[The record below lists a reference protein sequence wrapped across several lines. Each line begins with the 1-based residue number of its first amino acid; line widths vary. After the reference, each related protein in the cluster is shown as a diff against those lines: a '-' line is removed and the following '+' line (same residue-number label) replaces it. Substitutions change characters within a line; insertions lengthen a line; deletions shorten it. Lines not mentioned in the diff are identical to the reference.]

1 MEAKQKLGHISAIY
15 CDSANPEVWQALKK
29 EFGER
34 YDEQYIKDQ
43 MAECKRYN
51 LWVEDRML
59 VCPTPFSIAGRQML
73 EHTKYLLEDPEGL
86 IAIHPTFEKL
96 LTSLRTAIA
105 NEYKLDKEQ
114 TSYNDLLDAFMLSLQ
129 FYKRSK

>member
-59 VCPTPFSIAGRQML
+59 VCPIPFSIAGR
-73 EHTKYLLEDPEGL
+73 
-86 IAIHPTFEKL
+86 
-96 LTSLRTAIA
+96 
-105 NEYKLDKEQ
+105 
-114 TSYNDLLDAFMLSLQ
+114 
-129 FYKRSK
+129 

>member
-59 VCPTPFSIAGRQML
+59 VSYPVFNSWKTNVGTYKIPIGR
-73 EHTKYLLEDPEGL
+73 P
-86 IAIHPTFEKL
+86 IRI
-96 LTSLRTAIA
+96 
-105 NEYKLDKEQ
+105 
-114 TSYNDLLDAFMLSLQ
+114 YNYS
-129 FYKRSK
+129 SNV